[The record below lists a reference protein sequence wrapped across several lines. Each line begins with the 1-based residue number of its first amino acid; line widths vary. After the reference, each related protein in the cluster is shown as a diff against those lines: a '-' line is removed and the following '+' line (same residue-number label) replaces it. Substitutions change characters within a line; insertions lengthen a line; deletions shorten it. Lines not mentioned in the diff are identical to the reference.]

1 MPRGIPACEYCA
13 GSECQA
19 RILVS
24 VASSITDEHIGTDL
38 IKSACWQVGGD
49 EQEVQDLFKEFPL
62 VAVDV
67 MLVPPEAEQEIP
79 GRRWES
85 VDEWGWQ
92 SNLADYPGLEQWS
105 QTLHTLAMERMVKVE
120 ITEDNL

>member
-1 MPRGIPACEYCA
+1 MPKGIPACEYCA
-13 GSECQA
+13 GGECQA
-19 RILVS
+19 RIVVS

-38 IKSACWQVGGD
+38 IKSACWQVEDD
-49 EQEVQDLFKEFPL
+49 EQEVQDLFQEFPL

-67 MLVPPEAEQEIP
+67 MLVPPEAEREIP